1 MNPDKFL
8 FHIRNRLFRKKQL
21 NSNANSG
28 FLIHLQPKLETVKN
42 LFLLFILLLF
52 SNSVFS
58 QERIRIACIGNSI
71 TYGAGIENRET
82 NSYPAQLAAMLGE
95 GYEVQNFGVNG
106 ATLLRKGDHPYLKT
120 TEYQQALQFKPNWV
134 FIKLGT
140 NDTKPFNRVF
150 LNEYVQDYKDL
161 IATFRQLADSP
172 RVVLLLPI
180 PVFSFDTT
188 GITSYIVRDKLLSMI
203 QQVAYE
209 TDCEVIDLYSL
220 LVDSEELVPDKIHPS
235 AEGATL
241 IARRICELVRMKS
254 ESDPSFSTELI
265 PDAKP
270 FNFYGF
276 QAFDFTFK
284 NRNAKIVVPK
294 HVAPGHPWIW
304 RARFWGHEPQ
314 TDIAMLERG
323 FHVVYCDVSE
333 LFGNKEALSVWNKY
347 YLFLTR
353 KCRLSKKSVMEGMSR
368 GGIYIY
374 RWAAKYPER
383 VTAVYA
389 DAPVLDLKS
398 WPGGKGRSE
407 GSDADWET
415 FKKDF
420 NLKTEKDALSFK
432 GNPIDL
438 TTKISSAGFPM
449 LHVVGDA
456 DDIVPIDENTML
468 FEKGIKDKG
477 GNIQVIHKP
486 GVGHHPHS
494 LQNPQPIVDFI
505 LRATG
510 YQILHKQ

>member
-1 MNPDKFL
+1 MNSGKVL
-8 FHIRNRLFRKKQL
+8 FHLKNSGFLSKQL
-21 NSNANSG
+21 IFNKNSG
-28 FLIHLQPKLETVKN
+28 FLIQPKLKSLQN
-42 LFLLFILLLF
+42 ILLPCILFLYSISGFT
-52 SNSVFS
+52 
-58 QERIRIACIGNSI
+58 QEKIRIACIGNSI
-71 TYGAGIENRET
+71 THGAGIENREI
-82 NSYPAQLAAMLGE
+82 NSYPAQLAAMLGD

-106 ATLLRKGDHPYLKT
+106 ATLLRKGDLPYQKT
-120 TEYQQALQFKPNWV
+120 AEYQQALQFKPNWV

-140 NDTKPFNRVF
+140 NDTKPLNRIF

-161 IATFRQLADSP
+161 IATFRQLPGSP

-180 PVFSFDTT
+180 PVSSSDTT
-188 GITSYIVRDKLLSMI
+188 GINSYIVRDKLLPMI

-209 TDCEVIDLYSL
+209 TDYEVIDLYSL
-220 LVDSEELVPDKIHPS
+220 LVESEELVPDKIHPS
-235 AEGATL
+235 AEGATV
-241 IARRICELVRMKS
+241 IARRIYELVRIKS
-254 ESDPSFSTELI
+254 ESGNCFPKELL

-276 QAFDFTFK
+276 QAFDFIFK

-314 TDIAMLERG
+314 TDIALLERG

-333 LFGNKEALSVWNKY
+333 LFGNKEALSVWNDY
-347 YLFLTR
+347 YHFLTR
-353 KCRLSKKSVMEGMSR
+353 KCRLSMKSVMEGMSR

-383 VTAVYA
+383 VAAVYA

-398 WPGGKGRSE
+398 WPGGKGQSP
-407 GSDADWET
+407 GSAADWET

-438 TTKISSAGFPM
+438 TDKIAGSGFPM
-449 LHVVGDA
+449 MHVVGDA
-456 DDIVPIDENTML
+456 DDVVPVDENTTL
-468 FEKGIKDKG
+468 FEKGIKEKG

-486 GVGHHPHS
+486 GIGHHPHS
-494 LQNPQPIVDFI
+494 LQNPRPIVDFI
-505 LRATG
+505 LQSTG
-510 YQILHKQ
+510 YQLLQ